1 MTDLGTIPKNSRE
14 EIRVTLDE
22 YQGHELVS
30 LRVWFESPDGDMR
43 PSKKG
48 LAFRRELLPQIMEA
62 LSGASDY
69 REEAA

>member
-48 LAFRRELLPQIMEA
+48 LAFRRELLPQILEA

-69 REEAA
+69 REAAA

>member
-48 LAFRRELLPQIMEA
+48 LAFRRELLPQILEA
-62 LSGASDY
+62 LSGASD
-69 REEAA
+69 RREAAA